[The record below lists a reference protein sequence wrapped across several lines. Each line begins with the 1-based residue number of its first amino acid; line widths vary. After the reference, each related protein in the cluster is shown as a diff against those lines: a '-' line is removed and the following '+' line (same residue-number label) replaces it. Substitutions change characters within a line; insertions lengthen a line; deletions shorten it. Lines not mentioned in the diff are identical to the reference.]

1 MNTPLVP
8 PLQPWDDPAT
18 WTEATWIERLAAY
31 SRRQPTEP
39 TDGMIHRLVEAINA
53 DLVSL
58 TEDGSVLPRERG
70 VEQAVTWQMEQQ
82 FKED

>member
-1 MNTPLVP
+1 
-8 PLQPWDDPAT
+8 
-18 WTEATWIERLAAY
+18 
-31 SRRQPTEP
+31 
-39 TDGMIHRLVEAINA
+39 MIHRLVEAINA